1 MADQPSS
8 SRLLGP
14 VEIRELAAQHGVTP
28 TKKLGQNFVHDAGT
42 VRRIVS
48 RSGVQPGESVL
59 EVGPGLGSLTLGLL
73 EAGVRVVAVELD
85 GALAEA
91 LPGTVLRKDPEWAGR
106 LSVINRDATELQ
118 VEELPELPSAL
129 VANLPYNV
137 AVPILLT
144 LLRDLPTLRSA
155 LVMVQK
161 EVADRLVAKRGS
173 KTYGAPTVKLA
184 WYGRSE
190 HAGTIGPDVFWP
202 RPNID
207 SGLVRFTAFEVPR
220 GSEELRAATFRLID
234 AAFEQRRKM
243 IRSSLKPVIS
253 NPDDMTAILAQA
265 EVDPQARPESLGV
278 EQFLSIAKVWLNR

>member
-14 VEIRELAAQHGVTP
+14 AEIRELAAQHGITP

-85 GALAEA
+85 RALAEA
-91 LPGTVLRKDPEWAGR
+91 LPGTVLRKDPEWAER
-106 LSVINRDATELQ
+106 LTVINRDATEIKAQ
-118 VEELPELPSAL
+118 DLPQPPAAL

-144 LLRDLPTLRSA
+144 LLRDVPTLRSA

-161 EVADRLVAKRGS
+161 EVADRLVAERGS

-190 HAGTIGPDVFWP
+190 RAGTIGPDVFWP

-207 SGLVRFTAFEVPR
+207 SGLVRFTAFDEPL
-220 GSEELRAATFRLID
+220 GNEELRAATFHLID

-253 NPDDMTAILAQA
+253 DPEALAEILAEA
-265 EVDPQARPESLGV
+265 EVDSQARPEALGV
-278 EQFLSIAKVWLNR
+278 EQFLSIARAWLTR